1 MPIGYYSWLDRKIF
15 EAIDWSVYDESSSL
29 GYVLEVDL
37 SYPKELHLAHNSLP
51 LAPHRMDITQDD
63 ISPFSQQCLRQIR
76 CTAKH
81 KSQKLVSTF
90 LPRKNY
96 VIHAANL
103 ALYLQLGMKLEYI
116 HRVVEFKQSNFLEQY
131 ITYCTDKRAEAK
143 STFRKEVFKRMS
155 NANYGK
161 FIENKRKHLNCVICR
176 TKEEFERCVESP
188 RYSNYKVLSSSGI
201 VAVFQRPKRI
211 LMSQAWAI
219 GFTIL
224 ERSKG
229 LIYNDYYNRIRP
241 ALNNN
246 CSVVLTDTDSLC
258 LRVVSEWTKDEVLD
272 KLSDLM
278 DYSNYE
284 KSHRRYSTDRANRPK
299 FWKDELKGK
308 TMLEV
313 VGLSSK
319 SYCYR
324 TEDSG
329 GNLATEARCKGV
341 ARGVRKKIPFEEYK
355 KCVDSISSFRA
366 VQHRIGSIDHIIRVF
381 RTQRLCFSSFD
392 DKRWI
397 FDCGIHTA
405 PYGSDMI
412 NASKVLGCC
421 PFCKYWY

>member
-1 MPIGYYSWLDRKIF
+1 
-15 EAIDWSVYDESSSL
+15 
-29 GYVLEVDL
+29 
-37 SYPKELHLAHNSLP
+37 
-51 LAPHRMDITQDD
+51 
-63 ISPFSQQCLRQIR
+63 
-76 CTAKH
+76 
-81 KSQKLVSTF
+81 
-90 LPRKNY
+90 
-96 VIHAANL
+96 
-103 ALYLQLGMKLEYI
+103 
-116 HRVVEFKQSNFLEQY
+116 
-131 ITYCTDKRAEAK
+131 
-143 STFRKEVFKRMS
+143 
-155 NANYGK
+155 
-161 FIENKRKHLNCVICR
+161 
-176 TKEEFERCVESP
+176 
-188 RYSNYKVLSSSGI
+188 
-201 VAVFQRPKRI
+201 
-211 LMSQAWAI
+211 MSQAWAI

-355 KCVDSISSFRA
+355 KCIDSISSFRA

-412 NASKVLGCC
+412 SASKVLGCC